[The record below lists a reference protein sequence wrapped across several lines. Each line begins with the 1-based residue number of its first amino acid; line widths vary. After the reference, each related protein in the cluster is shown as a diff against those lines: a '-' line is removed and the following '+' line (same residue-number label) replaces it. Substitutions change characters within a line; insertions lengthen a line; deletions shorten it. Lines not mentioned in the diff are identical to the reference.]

1 MKLTIKATTID
12 LTSEIKDYIEKRLE
26 KIAPF
31 IDALEE
37 KPVVRVEVGKTTLH
51 HESGP
56 VYRAEIQVYYL
67 SKVLRSV
74 SEAEDLYAAVDEA
87 QEEIL
92 EEITTHKELRQTLLR
107 RGGRLIKDTLR
118 RFYR

>member
-31 IDALEE
+31 IYALEE